1 MEMAG
6 ENSFDVVSQYD
17 EQELAN
23 ALDQTRRE
31 ITTRFDLKDTRTE
44 LTHDS
49 KKKSLT
55 ILTNSEFTLKNV
67 RDVLESK
74 IVRRGLSVKIL
85 KPGTIEQAGG
95 NRVRQVIELQ
105 DGISQDLAKE
115 ITKLIRDSFPK
126 VKGQIQGDAV
136 RVVAKSRDD
145 LQAVIAALKAKDYPV
160 PLQFVNYRG

>member
-1 MEMAG
+1 MAA
-6 ENSFDVVSQYD
+6 ENSFDIVSQYD

-23 ALDQTRRE
+23 AIDQTHRE
-31 ITTRFDLKDTRTE
+31 IITRFDLKDTRTE
-44 LTHDS
+44 LTHDA
-49 KKKSLT
+49 KKNTIT

-67 RDVLESK
+67 RDVLETK

-85 KPGTIEQAGG
+85 KPGAIEQAGG

-105 DGISQDLAKE
+105 NGISQELGKE
-115 ITKLIRDSFPK
+115 ITKLIRDNFPK

-145 LQAVIAALKAKDYPV
+145 LQAVIAALKAKDYSV
-160 PLQFVNYRG
+160 PLQFINYRG

>member
-1 MEMAG
+1 MAG

-44 LTHDS
+44 LTYDA
-49 KKKSLT
+49 KKKTIT
-55 ILTNSEFTLKNV
+55 ILTDSEFTLKNV
-67 RDVLESK
+67 RDVLETK
-74 IVRRGLSVKIL
+74 IVRRGLSIKIL

-95 NRVRQVIELQ
+95 NRVRQVNELQ
-105 DGISQDLAKE
+105 SGISQELAKE
-115 ITKLIRDSFPK
+115 ITKLIRDNHPK

-136 RVVAKSRDD
+136 RVIGKSRDD

-160 PLQFVNYRG
+160 PLQFINYRG

>member
-1 MEMAG
+1 MAG

-31 ITTRFDLKDTRTE
+31 ITTRFDLKDTHTE
-44 LTHDS
+44 MTYDA
-49 KKKSLT
+49 KKKT
-55 ILTNSEFTLKNV
+55 ITVLTNSEFTLKNV
-67 RDVLESK
+67 RDVFETK
-74 IVRRGLSVKIL
+74 IVRRGLSIKIL
-85 KPGTIEQAGG
+85 KPGDIEQAGG
-95 NRVRQVIELQ
+95 SRVRQVIELQ
-105 DGISQDLAKE
+105 SGITQDLAKE

-136 RVVAKSRDD
+136 RVVGKNRDD

-160 PLQFVNYRG
+160 PLQFINYRG

>member
-1 MEMAG
+1 MAG

-31 ITTRFDLKDTRTE
+31 ITTRFDLKDTHTE
-44 LTHDS
+44 MTYDA
-49 KKKSLT
+49 KKKT
-55 ILTNSEFTLKNV
+55 ITVLTNSEFTLKNV
-67 RDVLESK
+67 RDVFETK
-74 IVRRGLSVKIL
+74 IVRRGLSIKIL
-85 KPGTIEQAGG
+85 KLGDIEQAGG
-95 NRVRQVIELQ
+95 SRVRQVIELQ
-105 DGISQDLAKE
+105 SGITQDLAKE

-136 RVVAKSRDD
+136 RVVGKNRDD

-160 PLQFVNYRG
+160 PLQFINYRG

>member
-1 MEMAG
+1 MAG
-6 ENSFDVVSQYD
+6 ENSFDVVSEYD

-31 ITTRFDLKDTRTE
+31 ITTRYDLKDTHTE
-44 LTHDS
+44 LTYDA
-49 KKKSLT
+49 KKKTIT

-67 RDVLESK
+67 RDVLETK
-74 IVRRGLSVKIL
+74 IVRRGLSIKIL
-85 KPGTIEQAGG
+85 KPGNIEQAGG

-105 DGISQDLAKE
+105 SGISQDLAKE

-136 RVVAKSRDD
+136 RVVGKNRDD
-145 LQAVIAALKAKDYPV
+145 LQAVIALLKGKDLGIA
-160 PLQFVNYRG
+160 LQFTNYRST

>member
-1 MEMAG
+1 MAG

-31 ITTRFDLKDTRTE
+31 ITTRYDLKDTHTE
-44 LTHDS
+44 LTYDA
-49 KKKSLT
+49 KKKSIT
-55 ILTNSEFTLKNV
+55 ILTDSEFTLKNV
-67 RDVLESK
+67 RDALETK
-74 IVRRGLSVKIL
+74 IVRRGLSIKIL
-85 KPGTIEQAGG
+85 KPGNIEQAGG
-95 NRVRQVIELQ
+95 NRIRQVIELQ
-105 DGISQDLAKE
+105 SGISQDLAKE

-136 RVVAKSRDD
+136 RVVGKNRDD

-160 PLQFVNYRG
+160 PLQFNNYRG